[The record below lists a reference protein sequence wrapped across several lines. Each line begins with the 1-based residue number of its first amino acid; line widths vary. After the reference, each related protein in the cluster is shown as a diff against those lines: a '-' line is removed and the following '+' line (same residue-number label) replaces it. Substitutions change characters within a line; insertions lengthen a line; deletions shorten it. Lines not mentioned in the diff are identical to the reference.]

1 MANRRTSMTLAIL
14 GLVAVFVAPGR
25 QQAWAQFP
33 DRPIRILVPNP
44 PGGATD
50 TTARA
55 IGPRLSERLGQPV
68 IVENRPGANGN
79 IATELAAKAPADGY
93 TLLLA
98 ADAQIV
104 ISPHLY
110 RMTVDPLKD
119 LASSPAW
126 VPPT

>member
-1 MANRRTSMTLAIL
+1 MTNRGTFAALAVL
-14 GLVAVFVAPGR
+14 GLVSATPFLGDA
-25 QQAWAQFP
+25 QAQFP
-33 DRPIRILVPNP
+33 DRPIRVLVPNP

-68 IVENRPGANGN
+68 VIENRPGANGN
-79 IATELAAKAPADGY
+79 IATELAAKAVPDGY

-110 RMTVDPLKD
+110 RMTIDR
-119 LASSPAW
+119 
-126 VPPT
+126 